1 MAGEWVVDLAAR
13 WAALCFEGVAVAA
26 IVLVSFAATLRYVRA
41 SRKAGDWLGGL
52 AGFRA
57 DLGRGVLLGLEMLV
71 AADILGTI
79 AASPSLETLGV
90 LALVILIRIVLSIS
104 LNVEVDGAWPW
115 RRRSPERPNTGRI
128 EA

>member
-13 WAALCFEGVAVAA
+13 WAALGFEAAGVAA

-41 SRKAGDWLGGL
+41 SRKVGDWLGGL
-52 AGFRA
+52 AGYRA

-90 LALVILIRIVLSIS
+90 LALVILIRIVLSVS

-115 RRRSPERPNTGRI
+115 RRRCREPHDAAGT

>member
-13 WAALCFEGVAVAA
+13 WAALGFEAAGVAA

-41 SRKAGDWLGGL
+41 SRKVGDWLGGL
-52 AGFRA
+52 AGYRA
-57 DLGRGVLLGLEMLV
+57 DLGRGVLLGL
-71 AADILGTI
+71 DILGTI

-90 LALVILIRIVLSIS
+90 LALVILIRIVLSVS

-115 RRRSPERPNTGRI
+115 RRRSPERPNAGGI